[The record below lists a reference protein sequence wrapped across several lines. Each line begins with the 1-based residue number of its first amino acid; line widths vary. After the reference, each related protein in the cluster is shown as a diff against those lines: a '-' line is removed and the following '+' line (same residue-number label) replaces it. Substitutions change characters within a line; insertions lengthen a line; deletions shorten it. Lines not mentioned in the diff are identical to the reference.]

1 MDIFMKTI
9 IFVLKENFPINHFV
23 WSCHFMSIMAKKKL
37 KMPKG
42 YIEIEKKDGQTIQCQ
57 WPKEKEE
64 RKNNDLQ
71 NIIKKTKERATR
83 TPLRTVDNSGAP
95 EG

>member
-1 MDIFMKTI
+1 
-9 IFVLKENFPINHFV
+9 
-23 WSCHFMSIMAKKKL
+23 MSIMAKKKL

-42 YIEIEKKDGQTIQCQ
+42 YIEIENKDGQTIQCQ